1 MSFIAKFTNLQEIGL
16 EFRFYVNCFE
26 KLQYVIFP
34 QLHTLKFIYGYPN
47 GGELAKFLENNRR
60 SLEKLYFEC
69 CRVDNSLNLAIA
81 KFCPN
86 LKSSYT
92 TFTNGESETLK
103 VILNNCQQLESIK
116 IVLI

>member
-1 MSFIAKFTNLQEIGL
+1 LPN
-16 EFRFYVNCFE
+16 NCFE
-26 KLQYVIFP
+26 KLQYAIFP
-34 QLHTLKFIYGYPN
+34 QLHTLKFMRDYPKDKK
-47 GGELAKFLENNRR
+47 LAKFIENNGR
-60 SLEKLYFEC
+60 SLEKLYFE
-69 CRVDNSLNLAIA
+69 DSYLNDSLNFLNLAIA